1 MRCKIF
7 WFLTCQLFYCV
18 FSSRNL
24 VFGQIRYSIAEELQ
38 LGAFVGNIAEDLGS
52 HIKQLSARSFRIV
65 PDDRKQYVG
74 IDMGT
79 GILFV
84 KERIDREEICG
95 SGLSCVLSMSG
106 LLQNPLKLYSIEV
119 EILDVNDN
127 TPSFPKRQFRLEISE
142 LSSTGT
148 RFPLESA
155 HDADVGT
162 NSVQSYDLLSNN
174 HFVLDVQLRDEVE
187 KLPVL
192 VLQRSLDREKEST
205 HSLIL
210 IAKDGG
216 VPVRSG
222 TVQVIIIVKDANDNV
237 PACSQ
242 SIYRVSILEN
252 TTTGTQV
259 IALNAT
265 DPDDGNN
272 GVITYSISSHS
283 TFGVRDLFSVDS
295 KTGEIRVKG
304 KLDYEE
310 NKAFGINVQVT
321 DGAPD
326 AMSGHCEV
334 LVSILDVND
343 NPPDMTLTSLPGAI
357 SEDAPLGTVVA
368 LFSAA
373 DKDSG
378 RNGQV
383 QCHVSNKL
391 PFRIDY
397 SLKNYYGLLVQH
409 PLDRENCSNYEIT
422 ITCTDA
428 GLPPLTSRKT
438 ITVDI
443 SDINDN
449 PPRFS
454 QHLYTAHVTENNAIG
469 VSIFSIT
476 AFDPDEGLNTQLKYS
491 ILETRVLNASVA
503 TYISINSETGVIY
516 AQRSFDYEKLK
527 NFQVQVQV
535 MDSGTPPLASN
546 VSLNIII
553 LDQNDNV
560 PVIVQP
566 LAEFGSTAVETISR
580 FAEPGYLVAKVSATD
595 ADTGQNARLSYTIF
609 QATQPGLFTISPD
622 TGEIWTI
629 RPIVH
634 KDASKQRLVIVVK
647 DNGKPRLSATVTI
660 NLSVIGGDTDTF
672 SNVSG
677 SPEVPSFRQDLSLF
691 LVIALGVISIIFL
704 VILILLAVKFHKSR
718 NALDSQ
724 HCSLGLC
731 CCLESRHSLNG
742 IQTASSSLQI
752 PPNYVEVFGGDPLS
766 QRFRYESCST
776 LQSTKKEFRTPNT
789 CRRSPDK
796 HLIGNY
802 SVRKESTAIIKFDNY
817 GNSVNNEVK
826 QPNADWRFSQTHRA
840 ELNSSQYQ
848 EDEGPQHDIQ
858 REVQREV
865 QCDVQCE
872 APRDV
877 QCNVPHNIQHEVQ
890 RDVPCDVQRVA
901 ENEPGGARKPAC
913 ARPAAIPAGRDGWT
927 LPRTAPRM
935 QLQMTLGPHVP
946 GSLRSQ
952 YLIPREVH
960 TSGARIS
967 NSSVEF
973 SASING
979 SLHGPWAANQTRDHR
994 GISSSNTRRPELD
1007 TQACGQIPGSPS
1019 GQRLSTQCLHSRD
1032 NHHALREVNY

>member
-24 VFGQIRYSIAEELQ
+24 VFGQIRYSIPEGLQ
-38 LGAFVGNIAEDLGS
+38 LGAFVGNIAEDLGLD
-52 HIKQLSARSFRIV
+52 IKQLSARNFRIL
-65 PDDRKQYVG
+65 PGPRKQYVDIG
-74 IDMGT
+74 MDT

-84 KERIDREEICG
+84 KEKIDREEICG
-95 SGLSCVLSMSG
+95 PGLSCVLSMSG
-106 LLQNPLKLYSIEV
+106 LLQNPLKLYPIEV

-127 TPSFPKRQFRLEISE
+127 TPSFPKRQFHLEISE

-192 VLQRSLDREKEST
+192 VLQSSLDREKEST

-242 SIYRVSILEN
+242 SVYRVSILEN

-265 DPDDGNN
+265 DPDDGHN
-272 GVITYSISSHS
+272 GEITYSISSRS
-283 TFGVRDLFSVDS
+283 TFGARDLFSVDS

-321 DGAPD
+321 DGASD

-334 LVSILDVND
+334 LVNILDVND
-343 NPPDMTLTSLPGAI
+343 NPPDMTLTSLSGAI
-357 SEDAPLGTVVA
+357 SEDAPVGTVVA

-391 PFRIDY
+391 PFRIDS

-409 PLDRENCSNYEIT
+409 PLDRENCSNYDVT

-428 GLPPLTSRKT
+428 GHPPLTSRK
-438 ITVDI
+438 IIRVEI

-454 QHLYTAHVTENNAIG
+454 QHLYTANVKENNAIG
-469 VSIFSIT
+469 ASIFSIT
-476 AFDPDEGLNTQLKYS
+476 AFDPDVGLNTQLKYS

-527 NFQVQVQV
+527 NFQVQAQV

-546 VSLNIII
+546 VSVNIII
-553 LDQNDNV
+553 LDQNDNA

-566 LAEFGSTAVETISR
+566 LAEFGSAAVETISR

-595 ADTGQNARLSYTIF
+595 ADASQNARLSYTIF
-609 QATQPGLFTISPD
+609 QATQHGLFTISPD

-629 RPIVH
+629 RPIVN

-647 DNGKPRLSATVTI
+647 DNGIPSLSATVTI

-672 SNVSG
+672 SSVSG
-677 SPEVPSFRQDLSLF
+677 SPEVPSFHQDLSLS
-691 LVIALGVISIIFL
+691 LVIALAVISIIFL
-704 VILILLAVKFHKSR
+704 AILIILAVKVHKSR
-718 NALDSQ
+718 NALGGQ

-742 IQTASSSLQI
+742 IQTASRNLQI

-766 QRFRYESCST
+766 QRFRYDSCST
-776 LQSTKKEFRTPNT
+776 LQSTKREFRTPNT

-802 SVRKESTAIIKFDNY
+802 SIRKESTTITKFENY
-817 GNSVNNEVK
+817 SNSVNNEVK

-848 EDEGPQHDIQ
+848 EDEGVQRDIQ

-872 APRDV
+872 APHDV

-890 RDVPCDVQRVA
+890 RDVPCDVQRVV

-946 GSLRSQ
+946 GTLRSQ

-973 SASING
+973 SAPING

-1019 GQRLSTQCLHSRD
+1019 GQRLSTQRLHSRD